1 MKIIDSFIFY
11 NELDMLTYRL
21 SILNEFVDYFVLV
34 ESTHS
39 FSGNLKELFYY
50 NNKDL
55 FKDFNH
61 KIIHVVVDNLPFKK
75 PNINISTNDQWI
87 NEAFQR
93 NSIKSGIDIIDF
105 SNEDIILTS
114 DLDEITN
121 PEILKKL
128 KNNELQYNTNGLN
141 RLALDMYYYNLN
153 TLVGR
158 QCWHGIKLFNFKTYK
173 NLNLSFQEMRTYEW
187 TNHVNIIENGGWH
200 LSYFGDIKFIQN
212 KIRNFSHQEF
222 NNEVYNSE
230 SNIEQN
236 VNNQTNIFD
245 QNKQLINIPIKENN
259 NLPPE
264 YDKYLKKYYIA

>member
-1 MKIIDSFIFY
+1 MQIIDSFIFF
-11 NELDMLTYRL
+11 NELDMLKYRL
-21 SILNEFVDYFVLV
+21 SILNDYVDYFVLV

-50 NNKDL
+50 NNKDM
-55 FKDFNH
+55 FKDFSH

-75 PNINISTNDQWI
+75 PNINISRNDQWK

-93 NSIKSGIDIIDF
+93 DSIKIGIDKITF

-114 DLDEITN
+114 DLDEIIN

-153 TLVGR
+153 TLVGK

-173 NLNLSFQEMRTYEW
+173 RLNLSFEEIRTYEW
-187 TNHVNIIENGGWH
+187 KNHVNIIENGGWH

-212 KIRNFSHQEF
+212 KIQNFSHQEF

-230 SNIEQN
+230 SNIEKN

-245 QNKQLINIPIKENN
+245 KNKQLINIPIKDNN

-264 YDKYLKKYYIA
+264 YVKYLKKYYIE